1 MRRMPTTVEVS
12 EHLLQRLCYD
22 LLQRG
27 PTEGERRAYAGVDLA
42 TLQKRLLG
50 SREAMSE
57 WVEEQLWYFL
67 LLDRFRPGGE
77 SIERLPARLQKGE
90 LDARR
95 AVGELLLSTG
105 FSLRN
110 PGNDTFVTVLLEQ
123 CLGYRVQDK
132 QNKPVLEAGKK
143 AYDGKKT
150 KFLGGEAASQ
160 SDVVQCVLQHEDFA
174 RLLLERH
181 HQKLCGTPLPK
192 DSDAVARVHRD
203 FTQFFPVLGEW
214 ILSPAYLDALQVRR
228 PKSERQFLR
237 GLYVDLLDRV
247 PELEELRNLRNA
259 MNAMADPAP
268 LRSVLAKVIL
278 DSPQAKLP
286 EAAAGKEAEFVQSCF
301 RRYLARAPGAK
312 ELEVFTGAMLQKG
325 ARPQQIVRTLVGSL
339 EYQTY

>member
-1 MRRMPTTVEVS
+1 MPTTGDVS
-12 EHLLQRLCYD
+12 ARLLQRLCYD

-27 PTEGERRAYAGVDLA
+27 PTEGERRAYAGADLA
-42 TLQKRLLG
+42 TVQKRLLG

-57 WVEEQLWYFL
+57 WLEEQLWYFL

-77 SIERLPARLQKGE
+77 SIERIPARLQRGE
-90 LDARR
+90 LDARS
-95 AVGELLLSTG
+95 AIGELLLSTG

-132 QNKPVLEAGKK
+132 QQKPVLEAGKK
-143 AYDGKKT
+143 AFDGKKT
-150 KFLGGEAASQ
+150 KFLGAEAASQ
-160 SDVVQCVLQHEDFA
+160 SDVVQCVLRHPDFA
-174 RLLLERH
+174 RTLLDRH
-181 HQKLCGTPLPK
+181 HRRLLGTPLPK
-192 DSDAVARVHRD
+192 DSDAAARVQAD
-203 FTQFFPVLGEW
+203 FSQFFAVLGEW
-214 ILSPAYLDALQVRR
+214 LQSDAYRAGVDVRR
-228 PKSERQFLR
+228 TKSERQFLR

-286 EAAAGKEAEFVQSCF
+286 VAAAGAETEFVQQCF
-301 RRYLARAPGAK
+301 LRYLAREPEPK
-312 ELEVFTGAMLQKG
+312 EREVFANAMLQKG
-325 ARPQQIVRTLVGSL
+325 ARPQQIVRALVGSL

>member
-1 MRRMPTTVEVS
+1 MPTTREVTPR
-12 EHLLQRLCYD
+12 LLQRLCYD

-27 PTEGERRAYAGVDLA
+27 PTEAERRAYAGVDLA
-42 TLQKRLLG
+42 TIVKRLLG

-57 WVEEQLWYFL
+57 WLEEQLYYFL

-77 SIERLPARLQKGE
+77 SIERIPARLQKGE
-90 LDARR
+90 LDARS
-95 AVGELLLSTG
+95 AIGELLLSSG

-132 QNKPVLEAGKK
+132 QHKPVLEAGKK

-150 KFLGGEAASQ
+150 KFLGSEASSQ
-160 SDVVQCVLQHEDFA
+160 SDVVQCVLRHETFT
-174 RLLLERH
+174 RLLLDRH
-181 HQKLCGTPLPK
+181 HQKLCGAPLPK
-192 DSDAVARVHRD
+192 DGDVVARVQAD
-203 FTQFFPVLGEW
+203 FTQFFAVLGEW
-214 ILSPAYLDALQVRR
+214 LQSQAYLDGLQVRR
-228 PKSERQFLR
+228 QKSERQFLR
-237 GLYVDLLDRV
+237 GLYVDLLDRT

-278 DSPQAKLP
+278 DSAQAKLP
-286 EAAAGKEAEFVQSCF
+286 DAAAGQEAEFVQSCF
-301 RRYLARAPGAK
+301 RRYLAREPVAK
-312 ELEVFTGAMLQKG
+312 EAETFVAAMQQKG
-325 ARPQQIVRTLVGSL
+325 ARPQQIVRALVGSL

>member
-1 MRRMPTTVEVS
+1 MRRMPTTVEVTPR
-12 EHLLQRLCYD
+12 LLQRLCYD

-27 PTEGERRAYAGVDLA
+27 PTEGERRAYQGVDLA

-57 WVEEQLWYFL
+57 WLEEQLWYFL
-67 LLDRFRPGGE
+67 LLDRFRPGGDG
-77 SIERLPARLQKGE
+77 IDRIPARLQKGE
-90 LDARR
+90 LDAQR
-95 AVGELLLSTG
+95 AIGELLLSSG

-132 QNKPVLEAGKK
+132 QHKPVLEAGKK

-150 KFLGGEAASQ
+150 KFLGSEAASQ
-160 SDVVQCVLQHEDFA
+160 SDVVQCVLRHEDFA
-174 RLLLERH
+174 RLLLDRH
-181 HQKLCGTPLPK
+181 HRRLCGTPLPK
-192 DSDAVARVHRD
+192 GSDAVARVQKD
-203 FTQFFPVLGEW
+203 FAQFFPVLGEW
-214 ILSPAYLDALQVRR
+214 IESQAYLDALQVRR
-228 PKSERQFLR
+228 QKSERQFLR
-237 GLYVDLLDRV
+237 GLYVDLLDRA

-278 DSPQAKLP
+278 DSAQAKLP
-286 EAAAGKEAEFVQSCF
+286 EAANGQEAEFVARCF
-301 RRYLARAPGAK
+301 VRYLAREPLEK
-312 ELEVFTGAMLQKG
+312 ESAVFTAAMQQKG
-325 ARPQQIVRTLVGSL
+325 ARPQQIVRALVGSL